1 MGRNGSGKSSLMKII
16 SGQYELTSGQN
27 YIAPGANI
35 AYLEQDPKL
44 DLNQNIYQ
52 FILGKDL
59 AQEKYKAD
67 IILSQLELDGNWHM
81 DILSGGQLRRSC
93 LAKVLVNE
101 PDILLLD
108 EPTNHLDIRLIEW
121 LEDMVKAYRGTIVCI
136 SHDRRFLSNVTNKV
150 WWLDRARIRKS
161 DKGFKYFEQWQE
173 DIIEQETKELQK
185 LNKKLQMEDHWL
197 SYGVTARRKRNQ
209 KRLTALIALR
219 EQLRGQ
225 KLAAKSSKNKIQAD
239 LEEARKNKFIIKA
252 TNIGFGYGAKK
263 LISDFNITIQ
273 KGEKI
278 GVIGPNGTGK
288 TTLLKLLLGFIEPDA
303 GKIKHGT
310 ELRIS
315 YLDQARK
322 DLNPNDT
329 LQEVLC
335 PGGGSY
341 VEIAG
346 RDLHVASY
354 LKQFMFDPKLL
365 STKACILSGGEAA
378 RLLLAKMLIK
388 PGNLLVLDEPTNDLD
403 MDTIEILLEI
413 LFDYNGT
420 CIIVSHDRDFLDR
433 LVNRTLVFS
442 ENGNIV
448 DCIGGYQDYKQFS
461 INDTK
466 INKVN
471 NNQKVQTNILPP
483 KPTNKKLSYK
493 YQRELEILP
502 QEIKTLEQ
510 EIANI
515 ENLLLAEDLFLRD
528 PGEFNQL
535 SIHLQD
541 VKKLLDE
548 KINLW
553 FNLSEIN

>member
-1 MGRNGSGKSSLMKII
+1 
-16 SGQYELTSGQN
+16 
-27 YIAPGANI
+27 
-35 AYLEQDPKL
+35 
-44 DLNQNIYQ
+44 
-52 FILGKDL
+52 
-59 AQEKYKAD
+59 
-67 IILSQLELDGNWHM
+67 
-81 DILSGGQLRRSC
+81 
-93 LAKVLVNE
+93 
-101 PDILLLD
+101 
-108 EPTNHLDIRLIEW
+108 
-121 LEDMVKAYRGTIVCI
+121 MVKAYRGTIVCI
-136 SHDRRFLSNVTNKV
+136 SHDRRFLNNVTNKV

-219 EQLRGQ
+219 EQLRNQ
-225 KLAAKSSKNKIQAD
+225 KSAAKNSKNKIQAE

-252 TNIGFGYGAKK
+252 TNISFGYNAKN
-263 LISDFNITIQ
+263 LIADFNITIQ

-288 TTLLKLLLGFIEPDA
+288 TTLLKLLLGLLEPKA

-310 ELRIS
+310 ELHIS

-322 DLNPNDT
+322 ELNLDDT

-341 VEIAG
+341 VEVAG
-346 RDLHVASY
+346 RDLHVAAY

-365 STKACILSGGEAA
+365 NTKAYILSGGEAA

-442 ENGNIV
+442 QDGNIV

-461 INDTK
+461 LNDNK
-466 INKVN
+466 NNKVN
-471 NNQKVQTNILPP
+471 SNKKVQTNILPD

-502 QEIKTLEQ
+502 QEIKNLEQ

-515 ENLLLAEDLFLRD
+515 EKLLIADDLFLRD
-528 PGEFNQL
+528 PGRFNQL
-535 SIHLQD
+535 SIGLQD
-541 VKKLLDE
+541 AKKVLDD

-553 FNLSEIN
+553 FKLSEIN